1 MHAYMHRCIHILNQ
15 SFIYLALVVRRHLSN
30 MKCFSNNKF
39 LPIELLDGSHEKSFP
54 SFLVPVVSRLTV
66 MRLLLKDLVSS
77 VPINPV
83 APVISTVFPA
93 PEKWN
98 GVSHNR
104 RLSIEHHT

>member
-1 MHAYMHRCIHILNQ
+1 M
-15 SFIYLALVVRRHLSN
+15 RRN
-30 MKCFSNNKF
+30 NKYDEVFSNNKF

-66 MRLLLKDLVSS
+66 MRFLLKDLVSS

-83 APVISTVFPA
+83 APVMSTVFPA

-104 RLSIEHHT
+104 RLSIEHLA